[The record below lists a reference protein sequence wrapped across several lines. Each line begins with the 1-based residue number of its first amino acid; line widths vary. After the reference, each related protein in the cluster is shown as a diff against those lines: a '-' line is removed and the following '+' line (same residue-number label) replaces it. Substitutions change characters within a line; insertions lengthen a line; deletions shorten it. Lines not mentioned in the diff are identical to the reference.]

1 METVR
6 ARVVMDEGYL
16 REKYGAHR
24 GHPEWRAIE
33 AAFAAGAA
41 AEREACAMAAKESL
55 QRLGVD
61 WAITEAVM
69 KDIRARRTSTISPAT
84 LIDPRGSLGEPI
96 V

>member
-1 METVR
+1 MTRDEIIKLMDWHPSIAR
-6 ARVVMDEGYL
+6 DGLDGLLARVEWVV
-16 REKYGAHR
+16 RKAEKD
-24 GHPEWRAIE
+24 
-33 AAFAAGAA
+33 
-41 AEREACAMAAKESL
+41 EREATAMAVKESL